1 VTDPVAAPAIESQ
14 GLSKAFDSAT
24 AVAGIDLLV
33 QRGAI
38 FGLVGPDGAG
48 KTTVMRMLSGVLP
61 PSSGWARVCGH
72 DVVNEA
78 ERVKR
83 RIGYLPQRLSLYP
96 ELTVDEHIWFSARLR
111 DVKGPAF
118 EQRRKQLLSF
128 SRLEPFRDRRAAHLS
143 GGMRQKLALA
153 CALVH
158 EPEVLILD
166 EPTTG
171 VDPLSRADFWQI
183 LLDLVQRDTTVLVS
197 TAYMEEA
204 ERCTRVGLMHRGRL
218 LGADTPAQLRRQ
230 VGLEL
235 LEVECDRVGTARE
248 ALGSV
253 SEVIWA
259 EVFGDRLHV
268 ATSSAQA
275 ATAPLREALE
285 RAGVH
290 VESVQQIDLGLE
302 DAFFEMV
309 RRDGERAA

>member
-1 VTDPVAAPAIESQ
+1 
-14 GLSKAFDSAT
+14 
-24 AVAGIDLLV
+24 
-33 QRGAI
+33 
-38 FGLVGPDGAG
+38 
-48 KTTVMRMLSGVLP
+48 
-61 PSSGWARVCGH
+61 
-72 DVVNEA
+72 
-78 ERVKR
+78 
-83 RIGYLPQRLSLYP
+83 
-96 ELTVDEHIWFSARLR
+96 
-111 DVKGPAF
+111 
-118 EQRRKQLLSF
+118 
-128 SRLEPFRDRRAAHLS
+128 
-143 GGMRQKLALA
+143 MRQKLALA

-268 ATSSAQA
+268 AASSAQA